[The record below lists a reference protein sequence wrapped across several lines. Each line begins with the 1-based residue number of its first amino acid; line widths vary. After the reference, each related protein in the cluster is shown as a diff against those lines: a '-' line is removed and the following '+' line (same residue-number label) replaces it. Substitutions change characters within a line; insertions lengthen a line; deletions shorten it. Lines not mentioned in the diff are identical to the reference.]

1 MAAFCGNEGPLV
13 GTYARL
19 SVMEQKALLD
29 DVVERCRTDGKARA
43 PVVVFDL
50 DGTLMDNRPRT
61 AVILREL
68 GELWR
73 ESHPEVAR
81 TLANAKTEELAY
93 LLTDSLARLGVTKT
107 ELVREAEIF
116 WRERFF
122 TDDYL
127 AHDVEVPGASAF
139 ARACYEA
146 GGILVYFTGRDL
158 PLMGIG
164 SFASLRDLGFPIG
177 LPGTELVLKPD
188 AAMPDEAFKR
198 LEAPKLARVGEIVAS
213 FDNEPANCNTI
224 LAQNPGCESVLVDT
238 QHLPGAPPLDPGVHV
253 IGDFRFA

>member
-73 ESHPEVAR
+73 ETHPEVAR
-81 TLANAKTEELAY
+81 TLVNAKTEELAY

-188 AAMPDEAFKR
+188 AGMPDEAFKR
-198 LEAPKLARVGEIVAS
+198 MQGPALERVGKVVAI
-213 FDNEPANCNTI
+213 FDNEPGNCNI
-224 LAQNPGCESVLVDT
+224 LGEHFPEAHSVLLDT
-238 QHLPGAPPLDPGVHV
+238 QHVPGAPPLAPSVRT
-253 IGDFRFA
+253 IADFRR

>member
-1 MAAFCGNEGPLV
+1 VEK
-13 GTYARL
+13 YARL
-19 SVMEQKALLD
+19 SQAEQKALLD
-29 DVVERCRTDGKARA
+29 DIVERCRADGKART

-61 AVILREL
+61 AAILREL
-68 GELWR
+68 GETWR
-73 ESHPEVAR
+73 EKHPDVAK
-81 TLANAKTEELAY
+81 TLAAANPEELAY
-93 LLTDSLARLGVTKT
+93 LLTDSLSRLGVRRT

-122 TDDYL
+122 TDGYL
-127 AHDVEVPGASAF
+127 AHDIEVPGAAAF

-146 GGILVYFTGRDL
+146 GGILIYFTGRDL

-188 AAMPDEAFKR
+188 ANMPDEAFKR
-198 LEAPKLARVGEIVAS
+198 MQGPALARVGSVVAI
-213 FDNEPANCNTI
+213 FDNEPGNCNV
-224 LAQNPGCESVLVDT
+224 LGEHFPEAHSVLLDT
-238 QHLPGAPPLDPGVHV
+238 QHLPGAPPLAPSVRA
-253 IGDFRFA
+253 IADFRR